1 MKIKVIYNTVR
12 WILDD
17 RIINSEGVGYN
28 INNEIVQFELSEMTN
43 STESVT
49 WEIKSVLSEESV
61 GAAVNCQAQY
71 QVGGKTQQ
79 MFTMETRKTLLHQI
93 KITSD
98 TDLVVVTPETG
109 SVVTFTVQAPSPP
122 TSRNFLIPTVCNYIF
137 FRSRTFGLY

>member
-12 WILDD
+12 WMLDD
-17 RIINSEGVGYN
+17 RKINSEGVVYN

-49 WEIKSVLSEESV
+49 WKMKSVLSEESV
-61 GAAVNCQAQY
+61 GAAVNCKAQY
-71 QVGGKTQQ
+71 QVGSQTQKLI
-79 MFTMETRKTLLHQI
+79 TMETPKTLLHQI

-122 TSRNFLIPTVCNYIF
+122 TSRNFLIPTVCNYNIF
-137 FRSRTFGLY
+137 